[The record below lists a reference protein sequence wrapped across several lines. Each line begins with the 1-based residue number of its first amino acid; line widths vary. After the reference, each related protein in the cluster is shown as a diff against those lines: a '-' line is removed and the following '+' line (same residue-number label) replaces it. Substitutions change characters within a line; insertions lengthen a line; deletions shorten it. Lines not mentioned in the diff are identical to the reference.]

1 MIKFSGDI
9 GQSAQVKPTN
19 AVGDVTVAQLLLRAA
34 RHPKTKAPFFLGKAT
49 GKCDEATVK
58 AIREFQLAH
67 GLAAEPIKLG
77 KPQAAAPAR
86 FGGPAAPVAKEP
98 TSDTEKLGVIAVGTT
113 TFRKLLEES
122 TNVAPRLARLRTL
135 LKSRHAYLE
144 GSLNDWQLARKE
156 ITEASLD
163 EDFRD
168 TVLALV
174 DAVYSKHGIVLR
186 GWNPAVSYLRS
197 FADQHKALLNKSS
210 KAQPGEGL
218 HNYGLAIDVGYLNL
232 VLVHDDGKE
241 SVVTHEKQF
250 DTITTVHGYA
260 LQNALFKVRDDLWES
275 PPKGTGS
282 LFRIRLDGKDNDPNH
297 FQAYSQFPD
306 LYPNAPKVSMSRSLA
321 DHLSVVASSA
331 TETVTWKALK
341 GHHYACDM
349 GLGIDPIDVGTAD
362 EIWQGLA
369 KLKKPQLV
377 HALNIAAQKAGK
389 PQIKESE
396 LTDASFRKLF
406 DSLRGAFVAAEAR
419 YDEWLPKRED
429 GTAITT

>member
-1 MIKFSGDI
+1 MVKLSGNI
-9 GQSAQVKPTN
+9 GRSAQVLAPN
-19 AVGDVTVAQLLLRAA
+19 AVGDVTIAQLLLRAA
-34 RHPKTKAPFFLGKAT
+34 QNPRTKAPFFLGKAT
-49 GKCDEATVK
+49 GKYDEATGK

-67 GLAAEPIKLG
+67 GLAAEPIKPG
-77 KPQAAAPAR
+77 KPMAPTR
-86 FGGPAAPVAKEP
+86 IGGPAVFVANAP
-98 TSDTEKLGVIAVGTT
+98 TSPSEKLGVIAAGTA
-113 TFRKLLEES
+113 TFRKLVEES
-122 TNVAPRLARLRTL
+122 TKAAPRLARLRTL

-144 GSLNDWQLARKE
+144 ASLNDWQLARKE

-168 TVLALV
+168 SVLSLV
-174 DAVYSKHGIVLR
+174 DAVFTAHGIVLR

-197 FADQHKALLNKSS
+197 FADQHKALLSKSS
-210 KAQPGEGL
+210 KAHPGEGL
-218 HNYGLAIDVGYLNL
+218 HNYGLAIDIGYLNL

-241 SVVTHEKQF
+241 SVVTSEHQF

-275 PPKGTGS
+275 PPQGTGS

-306 LYPNAPKVSMSRSLA
+306 LYPKAPKVSMSRSLA
-321 DHLSVVASSA
+321 DHLSAVASSA

-341 GHHYACDM
+341 GHHYACDL
-349 GLGIDPIDVGTAD
+349 GLGIDPIDVGMAD
-362 EIWQGLA
+362 EIWQGHA
-369 KLKKPQLV
+369 KLKKAQLV
-377 HALNIAAQKAGK
+377 YALNDAAKKAGK

-406 DSLRGAFVAAEAR
+406 DSLRAAFVAAEAR
-419 YDEWLPKRED
+419 HDEWLPKLED
-429 GTAITT
+429 GTEITV